1 VVQRNCLKQRDRL
14 IQIWNLA
21 VNAQLEHERKRF
33 YNRAINYAKVN
44 FIEVGNAIYALF
56 SLILNMCITNTEKR
70 FCRYA
75 TSALR
80 NEFSSLVLV
89 SCQKLLLKKR
99 KTFLSTRKMRHGT
112 HTSHCASVH
121 EDHFSNSGYP
131 LDHFCISNVFNSLF
145 KIIPACVAAQRR
157 KHIKRTKL
165 VHFALLHI
173 ATHCYPRAW
182 IKPEHFFIS
191 WPKPNPNSKSPAR
204 LQTLDCSPLN
214 DPCKK
219 GHIFDKLLSIF
230 EKLIFDY
237 F

>member
-1 VVQRNCLKQRDRL
+1 
-14 IQIWNLA
+14 
-21 VNAQLEHERKRF
+21 
-33 YNRAINYAKVN
+33 
-44 FIEVGNAIYALF
+44 
-56 SLILNMCITNTEKR
+56 MCHGPHTSD
-70 FCRYA
+70 YA
-75 TSALR
+75 T
-80 NEFSSLVLV
+80 
-89 SCQKLLLKKR
+89 
-99 KTFLSTRKMRHGT
+99 
-112 HTSHCASVH
+112 VH

-131 LDHFCISNVFNSLF
+131 LDHFCISNVLNSLF

-219 GHIFDKLLSIF
+219 WHVFDKLQAIF
-230 EKLIFDY
+230 EKLIFNY